1 MVNVSVSITGVTEV
15 YLVLVSVIGLF
26 VHEGVT
32 VIVQVSLSTTGVSGG
47 VVTST
52 VVISVIMVG

>member
-1 MVNVSVSITGVTEV
+1 MTVTILVRVSTVGLDVYEGVTVTVNYSVSITGVTVV

-32 VIVQVSLSTTGVSGG
+32 VIV
-47 VVTST
+47 
-52 VVISVIMVG
+52 